1 MLKRER
7 KPQGFFD
14 DIKGKP
20 VKVYLSV
27 TDPVAF
33 YEGIFKDFDD
43 STFILETPEAM
54 VLINPAS
61 AISIEVPKVAVS
73 QNKGGH

>member
-7 KPQGFFD
+7 KPRDFFD
-14 DIKGKP
+14 GIKGKP

-27 TDPVAF
+27 TDPPVF
-33 YEGIFKDFDD
+33 YAGIFKDFDD
-43 STFILETPEAM
+43 STFILETPEAT
-54 VLINPAS
+54 VLINSAS
-61 AISIEVPKVAVS
+61 AISIEVPKVAVP

>member
-7 KPQGFFD
+7 KPQDFFD
-14 DIKGKP
+14 SIIGKQI
-20 VKVYLSV
+20 KVYLSV

-43 STFILETPEAM
+43 STFLLETPDAT

-61 AISIEVPKVAVS
+61 VISIEVPKAAVP

>member
-14 DIKGKP
+14 GMKGKP
-20 VKVYLSV
+20 VKAYLSV

-43 STFILETPEAM
+43 STFILETPDAT
-54 VLINPAS
+54 VLINSES
-61 AISIEVPKVAVS
+61 AISIEVTKAAVP
-73 QNKGGH
+73 QNKGWH

>member
-7 KPQGFFD
+7 KPRDFFD

-43 STFILETPEAM
+43 STFLLETPDAT
-54 VLINPAS
+54 VLINSAS
-61 AISIEVPKVAVS
+61 AISIEVPKAAVP